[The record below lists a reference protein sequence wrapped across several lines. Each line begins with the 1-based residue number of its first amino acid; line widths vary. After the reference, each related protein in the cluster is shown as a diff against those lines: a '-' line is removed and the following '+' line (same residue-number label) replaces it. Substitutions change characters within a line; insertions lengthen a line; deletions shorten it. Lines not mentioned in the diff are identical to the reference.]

1 MITGVE
7 YSLSPSLSRA
17 FLQQIL
23 RELYSGRM
31 KVTGE
36 HHMAVSPCSLC
47 ESQRHRWVSMT
58 DALKKVED
66 SD

>member
-1 MITGVE
+1 MITRVE
-7 YSLSPSLSRA
+7 YSLSPSLPRA
-17 FLQQIL
+17 LLQQVL
-23 RELYSGRM
+23 RELYSGWM
-31 KVTGE
+31 KVAGE

-58 DALKKVED
+58 DTLKKVED